1 MFYFSTVNISN
12 FNVLIDG
19 RNIFGQSIGY
29 QIRKYDEIRKNTIEQ
44 GDDYTTGY
52 LLDCIYY
59 KDH

>member
-1 MFYFSTVNISN
+1 MFYVSTVNISN
-12 FNVLIDG
+12 YNVLIDG
-19 RNIFGQSIGY
+19 RNIFGQSIAY

>member
-1 MFYFSTVNISN
+1 MFYVSTVNISN
-12 FNVLIDG
+12 YNVLIDG
-19 RNIFGQSIGY
+19 RNIFSQSIGY

-52 LLDCIYY
+52 LLYCIYY

>member
-12 FNVLIDG
+12 YNVLIDG
-19 RNIFGQSIGY
+19 RNIFSQSIGY

>member
-1 MFYFSTVNISN
+1 MFYVSTVNISN
-12 FNVLIDG
+12 YNVLIDG